1 VDEVLVVEVLQDL
14 QVAFQGLLVAFQD
27 LLAVQFQDL
36 QEAEEV
42 TNKL

>member
-1 VDEVLVVEVLQDL
+1 VDEVLVEEVLQDL

-27 LLAVQFQDL
+27 L